1 MGFFSSITRSI
12 GRAISGVVGALA
24 GDFVRVALTT
34 TLGPLGAAAAG
45 LVVSSMVSSTLGSS
59 LTSRNTS
66 VQKNAYDSQA
76 NNRQTMVKQPIL
88 PRDTVYGATKKSGGI
103 LFVES
108 TNNNKRLH
116 LVIQVASHEIQSFD
130 KIYFNEE
137 ELTLASI
144 GTDSNGQ
151 TRFKVSSPSKF
162 SKDSNASGL
171 PLSIFYTRQAVE
183 FKLHKGGDDQLADA
197 DLVAQ
202 VSKWTTD
209 HRLRGIAYI
218 YAQLDY
224 DADMFP
230 NGLPNISAEISGKK
244 VLDFRSGSTA
254 HSSNPAL
261 CIYDYL
267 TDTRLGLG
275 ISTSDIDTTSFTTMA
290 NLCDENVTKVGGGTE
305 KRYTCNGVVFNNIAP
320 METLE
325 TLLSSCQGTL
335 TYSNG
340 KFVLKGGQYVAPSI
354 TLTEDDFVSGFNV
367 QTKQSRKNLFNS
379 VKGLFTSEES
389 NFQPSDYPVVS
400 SSTFVSDDGEE
411 IMANIDLPFTS
422 SSATAQRIAKIGLF
436 KNRQQILLAGQI
448 GLKGFRL
455 QVGDNVAITNT
466 RLGFSSKVF
475 EVIEWSFNPSSTVVA
490 IDIVLRE
497 NNSNVYD
504 WNAEESSF
512 ALDNT
517 TLPTPQ
523 DVSTPAI
530 VVTDELRVY
539 AETPITVLKVV
550 CSSNQ
555 GTTNE
560 FEVEAKNTNDSDGEF
575 ITLGRSKGNI
585 FELVNAEDGAIYSI
599 RARSINAFNV
609 HSDFVTTSHEVIGKT
624 APPSDVTN
632 FSSNVVGD
640 IVHLNWTPVSDLD
653 LSHYIIRHSPLT
665 TGQKFEEGLIVAK
678 KIGKPANTITLP
690 AQTGTYMIKAI
701 DVLGLES
708 ENSAKT
714 VIIKNAISRDFNA
727 VATSTQSP
735 NFTGGTMGTDLEVVT
750 RDSTNFLQLIEG
762 TLFDDAS
769 GNFDDMTGNFDSGGT
784 TTFNSEG
791 IYDFPIFDLGGVF
804 NSRVTF
810 TCKYNRF
817 DTASLF
823 DSTLGLF
830 DSKTGNFEGG
840 YTEHNDVNVE
850 LLIATSTDGSAY
862 NDYRSYVLG
871 DYTAS
876 HIKLRV
882 KLTCDVDTATPA
894 IYELSASVDMPD
906 RTTAEDDVASG
917 TSSSGKVVTF
927 SPAFKELQGLGISAQ
942 SLATGDFYELTSK
955 SATGFT
961 IKFKNSSGTVVNR
974 SFDYVAKGYGYVES
988 A

>member
-1 MGFFSSITRSI
+1 MGSAVSTALS
-12 GRAISGVVGALA
+12 VVGTALVGAGIVATGGIAWGTVALGASMVAGSVALA
-24 GDFVRVALTT
+24 PKPRVQS
-34 TLGPLGAAAAG
+34 LGNQNYQQQT
-45 LVVSSMVSSTLGSS
+45 SNRS
-59 LTSRNTS
+59 L
-66 VQKNAYDSQA
+66 
-76 NNRQTMVKQPIL
+76 MIKQPITV
-88 PRDTVYGATKKSGGI
+88 RDTVYGESKKSGSI
-103 LFVES
+103 LFMD
-108 TNNNKRLH
+108 TTDNTKRMH
-116 LVIQVASHEIQSFD
+116 LVVQIASHEIQSFD

-137 ELTLASI
+137 ELTLSNY
-144 GTDSNGQ
+144 GTDARGIA
-151 TRFKVSSPSKF
+151 RFKPTSPSKYN
-162 SKDSNASGL
+162 KASDILITEPKVRIKQHLG
-171 PLSIFYTRQAVE
+171 T
-183 FKLHKGGDDQLADA
+183 DDQLADA
-197 DLVAQ
+197 DLQAEVG
-202 VSKWTTD
+202 KWTSA
-209 HRLRGIAYI
+209 HRLRGIAYLYI
-218 YAQLDY
+218 RLEY

-230 NGLPNISAEISGKK
+230 NGIPNVSAEIKGKK
-244 VLDFRSGSTA
+244 VLDFRSGSTT
-254 HSSNPAL
+254 HSDNPAL

-275 ISTSDIDTTSFTTMA
+275 ISTSSVDTTSFTTMA
-290 NLCDENVTKVGGGTE
+290 NLCDENVTLSAGGTE
-305 KRYTCNGVVFNNIAP
+305 KRYTCNGVVFSDLAP
-320 METLE
+320 MQVLDNMLTSC
-325 TLLSSCQGTL
+325 TGVLS
-335 TYSNG
+335 YSNG
-340 KFVLKGGQYVAPSI
+340 KFILKGGQYVSPTI
-354 TLTEDDFVSGFNV
+354 TLTDDDFISQVALES
-367 QTKQSRKNLFNS
+367 KRSRKDLFNT
-379 VKGLFTSEES
+379 VKGIFTSEETS
-389 NFQPSDYPVVS
+389 WQPSDYPMVT
-400 SSTFVSDDGEE
+400 SSTFSDADGEV
-411 IMANIDLPFTS
+411 IFADIDLPFTV
-422 SSATAQRIAKIGLF
+422 SSATAQRIAKIALF
-436 KNRQQILLAGQI
+436 KNRQQMVLSAQVKLT
-448 GLKGFRL
+448 GFEL
-455 QVGDNVAITNT
+455 EVGDTVNVTNT
-466 RLGFSSKVF
+466 RLGFSNKVF
-475 EVIEWSFNPSSTVVA
+475 EVAEWSFSNDDKLAISLLLNETASS
-490 IDIVLRE
+490 
-497 NNSNVYD
+497 VYD
-504 WNAEESSF
+504 WNAEESAFS
-512 ALDNT
+512 LDNT
-517 TLPTPQ
+517 TLPTVQ
-523 DVSTPAI
+523 DVQAPSL
-530 VVTDELRVY
+530 VVTDELRIY

-550 CSSNQ
+550 CSSSQ

-560 FEVEAKNTNDSDGEF
+560 FEVEAQNTNDAGSDF

-585 FELVNAEDGAIYSI
+585 FELVNAEDGAIYNV

-609 HSDFVTTSHEVIGKT
+609 HSSFTTTSHEVIGKT

-640 IVHLNWTPVSDLD
+640 IVHLNWTPISDLD

-665 TGQKFEEGLIVAK
+665 TSQKFEEGLIVAK

-708 ENSAKT
+708 ETSAKT

-784 TTFNSEG
+784 ATFNSEG
-791 IYDFPIFDLGGVF
+791 IYDFPIFNLGGVF

-817 DTASLF
+817 DSASLF
-823 DSTLGLF
+823 DSILGLF
-830 DSKTGNFEGG
+830 DSQTGNFDGG

-850 LLIATSTDGSAY
+850 LLIATSTDGSTY
-862 NDYRSYVLG
+862 NDFRTYVLG

-906 RTTAEDDVASG
+906 RTTAEDNVTSG
-917 TSSSGKVVTF
+917 TASSGKVVTF

-961 IKFKNSSGTVVNR
+961 IKFKNSSGSVVSR
-974 SFDYVAKGYGYVES
+974 DFDYVAKGYGYVES

>member
-1 MGFFSSITRSI
+1 MGSAVSTALS
-12 GRAISGVVGALA
+12 VVGTALVGAGIVATGGIAWGTVALGASMVAGSVALA
-24 GDFVRVALTT
+24 PKPRVQS
-34 TLGPLGAAAAG
+34 LGNQNYQQQT
-45 LVVSSMVSSTLGSS
+45 SNRS
-59 LTSRNTS
+59 L
-66 VQKNAYDSQA
+66 
-76 NNRQTMVKQPIL
+76 MIKQPITV
-88 PRDTVYGATKKSGGI
+88 RDTVYGESKKSGSI
-103 LFVES
+103 LFMET
-108 TNNNKRLH
+108 TNNTKMMH
-116 LVIQVASHEIQSFD
+116 LVVQIASHEIQSFD

-137 ELTLASI
+137 ELTLSNY
-144 GTDSNGQ
+144 GTDARGIA
-151 TRFKVSSPSKF
+151 RFKPTSPSKYN
-162 SKDSNASGL
+162 KASDILITEPKVRIKQHLG
-171 PLSIFYTRQAVE
+171 T
-183 FKLHKGGDDQLADA
+183 DDQLADA
-197 DLVAQ
+197 DLQAEVG
-202 VSKWTTD
+202 KWTSA
-209 HRLRGIAYI
+209 HRLRGIAYLYI
-218 YAQLDY
+218 RLEY

-230 NGLPNISAEISGKK
+230 NGIPNVSAEIKGKK
-244 VLDFRSGSTA
+244 VLDFRSGSTT
-254 HSSNPAL
+254 HSDNPAL

-275 ISTSDIDTTSFTTMA
+275 ISTSSVDTTSFTTMA
-290 NLCDENVTKVGGGTE
+290 NLCDENVTLSAGGTE
-305 KRYTCNGVVFNNIAP
+305 KRYTCNGVVFSDLAP
-320 METLE
+320 MQVLDNMLTSC
-325 TLLSSCQGTL
+325 TGVLS
-335 TYSNG
+335 YSNG
-340 KFVLKGGQYVAPSI
+340 KFILKGGQYVSPTI
-354 TLTEDDFVSGFNV
+354 TLTDDDFISQVALES
-367 QTKQSRKNLFNS
+367 KRSRKDLFNT
-379 VKGLFTSEES
+379 VKGIFTSEETS
-389 NFQPSDYPVVS
+389 WQPSDYPMVT
-400 SSTFVSDDGEE
+400 SSTFSDADGEV
-411 IMANIDLPFTS
+411 IFADIDLPFTV
-422 SSATAQRIAKIGLF
+422 SSATAQRIAKIALF
-436 KNRQQILLAGQI
+436 KNRQQMVLSAQVKLT
-448 GLKGFRL
+448 GFKL
-455 QVGDNVAITNT
+455 EVGDTVNVTNT
-466 RLGFSSKVF
+466 RLGFSNKVF
-475 EVIEWSFNPSSTVVA
+475 EVAEWSFSNDDKLAISLLLNETASS
-490 IDIVLRE
+490 
-497 NNSNVYD
+497 VYD
-504 WNAEESSF
+504 WNAEESAFS
-512 ALDNT
+512 LDNT
-517 TLPTPQ
+517 TLPTVQ
-523 DVSTPAI
+523 DVQAPSL
-530 VVTDELRVY
+530 VVTDELRIY

-550 CSSNQ
+550 CSSSQ

-560 FEVEAKNTNDSDGEF
+560 FEVEAQNTNDAGSDF

-585 FELVNAEDGAIYSI
+585 FELVNAEDGAIYNV

-609 HSDFVTTSHEVIGKT
+609 HSSFTTTSHEVIGKT

-640 IVHLNWTPVSDLD
+640 IVHLNWTPISDLD

-665 TGQKFEEGLIVAK
+665 TSQKFEEGLIVAK

-708 ENSAKT
+708 ETSAKT

-784 TTFNSEG
+784 ATFNSEG
-791 IYDFPIFDLGGVF
+791 IYDFPIFNLGGVF

-817 DTASLF
+817 DSASLF
-823 DSTLGLF
+823 DSILGLF
-830 DSKTGNFEGG
+830 DSQTGNFDGG

-850 LLIATSTDGSAY
+850 LLIATSTDGSTY
-862 NDYRSYVLG
+862 NDFRTYVLG

-906 RTTAEDDVASG
+906 RTTAEDNVTSG
-917 TSSSGKVVTF
+917 TASSGKVVTF

-961 IKFKNSSGTVVNR
+961 IKFKNSSGSVVSR
-974 SFDYVAKGYGYVES
+974 DFDYVAKGYGYVES

>member
-1 MGFFSSITRSI
+1 MGSAVSTALS
-12 GRAISGVVGALA
+12 VVGTALVGAGIVATGGIAWGTVALGASMVAGSVALA
-24 GDFVRVALTT
+24 PKPRVQS
-34 TLGPLGAAAAG
+34 LGNQNYQQQT
-45 LVVSSMVSSTLGSS
+45 SNRS
-59 LTSRNTS
+59 L
-66 VQKNAYDSQA
+66 
-76 NNRQTMVKQPIL
+76 MIKQPITV
-88 PRDTVYGATKKSGGI
+88 RDTVYGESKKSGSI
-103 LFVES
+103 LFMD
-108 TNNNKRLH
+108 TTDNTKRMH
-116 LVIQVASHEIQSFD
+116 LVVQIASHEIQSFD

-137 ELTLASI
+137 ELTLSNY
-144 GTDSNGQ
+144 GTDARGIA
-151 TRFKVSSPSKF
+151 RFKPTSPSKYN
-162 SKDSNASGL
+162 KASDILITEPKVRIKQHLG
-171 PLSIFYTRQAVE
+171 T
-183 FKLHKGGDDQLADA
+183 DDQLADA
-197 DLVAQ
+197 DLQAEVG
-202 VSKWTTD
+202 KWTSA
-209 HRLRGIAYI
+209 HRLRGIAYLYI
-218 YAQLDY
+218 RLEY

-230 NGLPNISAEISGKK
+230 NGIPNVSAEIKGKK
-244 VLDFRSGSTA
+244 VLDFRSGSTT
-254 HSSNPAL
+254 HSDNPAL

-275 ISTSDIDTTSFTTMA
+275 ISTSSVDTTSFTTMA
-290 NLCDENVTKVGGGTE
+290 NLCDENVTLSAGGTE
-305 KRYTCNGVVFNNIAP
+305 KRYTCNGVVFSDLAP
-320 METLE
+320 MQVLDNMLTSC
-325 TLLSSCQGTL
+325 TGVLS
-335 TYSNG
+335 YSNG
-340 KFVLKGGQYVAPSI
+340 KFILKGGQYVSPTI
-354 TLTEDDFVSGFNV
+354 TLTDDDFISQVALES
-367 QTKQSRKNLFNS
+367 KRSRKDLFNT
-379 VKGLFTSEES
+379 VKGIFTSEETS
-389 NFQPSDYPVVS
+389 WQPSDYPMVT
-400 SSTFVSDDGEE
+400 SSTFSDADGEV
-411 IMANIDLPFTS
+411 IFADIDLPFTV
-422 SSATAQRIAKIGLF
+422 SSATAQRIAKIALF
-436 KNRQQILLAGQI
+436 KNRQQMVLSAQVKLT
-448 GLKGFRL
+448 GFKL
-455 QVGDNVAITNT
+455 EVGDTVNVTNT
-466 RLGFSSKVF
+466 RLGFSNKVF
-475 EVIEWSFNPSSTVVA
+475 EVAEWSFSNDDKLAISLLLNETASS
-490 IDIVLRE
+490 
-497 NNSNVYD
+497 VYD
-504 WNAEESSF
+504 WNAEESAFS
-512 ALDNT
+512 LDNT
-517 TLPTPQ
+517 TLPTVQ
-523 DVSTPAI
+523 DVQAPSL
-530 VVTDELRVY
+530 VVTDELRIY

-550 CSSNQ
+550 CSSSQ

-560 FEVEAKNTNDSDGEF
+560 FEVEAQNTNDAGSDF

-585 FELVNAEDGAIYSI
+585 FELVNAEDGAIYNV

-609 HSDFVTTSHEVIGKT
+609 HSSFTTTSHEVIGKT

-640 IVHLNWTPVSDLD
+640 IVHLNWTPISDLD

-665 TGQKFEEGLIVAK
+665 TSQKFEEGLIVAK

-708 ENSAKT
+708 ETSAKT

-784 TTFNSEG
+784 ATFNSEG
-791 IYDFPIFDLGGVF
+791 IYDFPIFNLGGVF

-817 DTASLF
+817 DSASLF
-823 DSTLGLF
+823 DSILGLF
-830 DSKTGNFEGG
+830 DSQTGNFDGG

-850 LLIATSTDGSAY
+850 LLIATSTDGSTY
-862 NDYRSYVLG
+862 NDFRTYVLG

-906 RTTAEDDVASG
+906 RTTAEDNVTSG
-917 TSSSGKVVTF
+917 TASSGKVVTF

-961 IKFKNSSGTVVNR
+961 IKFKNSSGSVVSR
-974 SFDYVAKGYGYVES
+974 DFDYVAKGYGYVES